1 MDVWKLGVVETVGCL
16 GWIWPSKRFFK
27 WRNLRRKVRKFGC
40 LDHKDWSNA
49 YNLTYI
55 DLIWSYKVQSLRN
68 PHLEPSMPSG
78 KTVRRGWR
86 SSVAT
91 VGWVWHHRMGP
102 RRGPGGVLL
111 SQGWRMGPENMAR
124 FLLFDV
130 YDTCMFENRSSQKE
144 GILSLWNGALKFTK
158 VHEIAFAI
166 VFQWSPRP
174 QVCKSFESLAGKVT
188 KIHGKS
194 ITRRY

>member
-1 MDVWKLGVVETVGCL
+1 
-16 GWIWPSKRFFK
+16 
-27 WRNLRRKVRKFGC
+27 
-40 LDHKDWSNA
+40 
-49 YNLTYI
+49 
-55 DLIWSYKVQSLRN
+55 
-68 PHLEPSMPSG
+68 MPSG

-188 KIHGKS
+188 KIYYTVKASPGGTKVEGKFIVGTVPAMRLS
-194 ITRRY
+194 GRSHLIFITYRI